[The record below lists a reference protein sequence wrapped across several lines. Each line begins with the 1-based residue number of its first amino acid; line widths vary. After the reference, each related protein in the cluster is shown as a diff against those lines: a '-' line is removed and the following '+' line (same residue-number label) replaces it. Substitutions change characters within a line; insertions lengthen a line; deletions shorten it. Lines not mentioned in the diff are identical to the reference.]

1 MGWAT
6 CLNVDFRKH
15 LRRKQESNDET
26 FPGNKCV
33 RSSGFCREGLVRV
46 GIFHMAPGPG
56 IAGGIGTALIDSLI
70 KELDRL

>member
-1 MGWAT
+1 MN
-6 CLNVDFRKH
+6 LRKH
-15 LRRKQESNDET
+15 LRRKQDSNDER

-46 GIFHMAPGPG
+46 GIFHVAPGPG
-56 IAGGIGTALIDSLI
+56 IAGGIGKALIDSFI